1 MTVSHIFEPDYY
13 QHLHDIEEKHW
24 WAMGMRDAMVSL
36 MDRSLAGKKQV
47 KALDVGCGAGYLLAY
62 LKRYSLDGET
72 VGLDNSV
79 YALKFSRG
87 RGAHLLTQASAVE
100 PPFVS
105 NSFDLIIC
113 IDTIQHLSPAGAD
126 QTAID
131 DFARLLRP
139 GGVVYLRTNSA
150 LGHAPLK
157 GVDPNLYRRY
167 RRPELVAMLTKAGLE
182 VQRASYTNLV
192 FSTWAMLKEYAAANR
207 PPAAAIGP
215 GLAIRQ
221 PRSPAINSLCY
232 SILRVEAW
240 LMKWIDLPFGHSL
253 AVVARKP

>member
-13 QHLHDIEEKHW
+13 QRLHDIEEKHW

-47 KALDVGCGAGYLLAY
+47 KALDIGCGTGYLLSY
-62 LKRYSLDGET
+62 LERYSLDGET
-72 VGLDNSV
+72 VGLDNSP
-79 YALKFSRG
+79 YALKFSQG
-87 RGAHLLTQASAVE
+87 RGANALVLASGVQ
-100 PPFVS
+100 PPFVA

-131 DFARLLRP
+131 EFARLLRP
-139 GGVVYLRTNSA
+139 GGVLYLRTNSA

-167 RRPELVAMLTKAGLE
+167 RRPELVAMLERAGLKAE
-182 VQRASYTNLV
+182 RASYTNLV
-192 FSTWAMLKEYAAANR
+192 FSIWAMLKEYAAANR
-207 PPAAAIGP
+207 PPSAAIGP
-215 GLAIRQ
+215 GLAIHQ
-221 PRSPAINSLCY
+221 PRSAAINAFCY
-232 SILRVEAW
+232 AILRAEAG
-240 LMKWIDLPFGHSL
+240 LMRRVDLPFGHSL